1 MSEYKNF
8 LIKNFKKRYRNSTE
22 QSKNFL
28 KYFFIHR
35 ENFIKLLS
43 NKNKT
48 YIQKNNLNDTTY
60 NLLKKIYISNQKKY
74 FYSLDQFIKK
84 FEFNLKLKKKYTNKF
99 KKLTNL
105 ETSIE
110 SYIFLALAI
119 NRSKHYNILQK
130 TNLILKIVDKLYL
143 DKSTLKRCDKALLL
157 KLFKIEKNLVYKIIN
172 NDN

>member
-1 MSEYKNF
+1 MPEYKNF

-28 KYFFIHR
+28 NYFFIHR
-35 ENFIKLLS
+35 ENFIKLLL
-43 NKNKT
+43 NKKKT

-74 FYSLDQFIKK
+74 FYSLDQFFNK
-84 FEFNLKLKKKYTNKF
+84 FEFNLKLKKKYTSKF

-119 NRSKHYNILQK
+119 NRNKHYNILQK
-130 TNLILKIVDKLYL
+130 TNLIIKIVDKLSL
-143 DKSTLKRCDKALLL
+143 DKSTFKRCDKELLL
-157 KLFKIEKNLVYKIIN
+157 KLFKIEKKLVLKIIN
-172 NDN
+172 NDS